1 MYCRGCG
8 KEINDQAVIC
18 VHCGQATGVGTN
30 TSGNGGG
37 LAEYIVPGWLI
48 AVCILIPIVGIII
61 GIIKCSSGAES
72 SGKKC
77 IKYSVVTICI
87 CSLISFVY
95 YLCVAGAMGM
105 Y

>member
-18 VHCGQATGVGTN
+18 VHCGQATGVGAN
-30 TSGNGGG
+30 SSGNGGG
-37 LAEYIVPGWLI
+37 LNEDVFPGWLI
-48 AVCILIPIVGIII
+48 AVCILIPIAGIII
-61 GIIKCSSGAES
+61 GIIKCSSGAEN

-77 IKYSVVTICI
+77 IKYSVVTICV
-87 CSLISFVY
+87 CSLISFVC
-95 YLCVAGAMGM
+95 YLFVMGAMGM